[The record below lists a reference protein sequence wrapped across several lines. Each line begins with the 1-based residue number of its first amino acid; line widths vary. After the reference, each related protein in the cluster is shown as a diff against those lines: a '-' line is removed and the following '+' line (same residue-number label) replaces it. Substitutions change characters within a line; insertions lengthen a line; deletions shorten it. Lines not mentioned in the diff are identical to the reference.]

1 MTPPP
6 DPGPPSAPLHGYAD
20 PDAPRPPRPGAY
32 PPPRSSPPPS
42 APPEPPTPRAG
53 AAPPSTPPTRGP
65 ARDHSPPR
73 PGGPRR
79 LNQPQPARVRAGEG
93 GRPLAVDGHEVDA
106 VRESWLI
113 EDRWWTDAP
122 LRRRYWEIVTV
133 DGRCWVVFREL
144 EGGAWYRQR

>member
-1 MTPPP
+1 MTSPL
-6 DPGPPSAPLHGYAD
+6 DAGGPPRAPLHGYPD

-42 APPEPPTPRAG
+42 APPEP
-53 AAPPSTPPTRGP
+53 APSPV
-65 ARDHSPPR
+65 AVPPR
-73 PGGPRR
+73 PAPASRGGRDRAPVRGGPRR
-79 LNQPQPARVRAGEG
+79 LNEPRAAQVRAGEG
-93 GRPLAVDGHEVDA
+93 GRPVSIDGHAVDA
-106 VRESWLI
+106 IRESWLI

-122 LRRRYWEIVTV
+122 LRRRYWEVVTV

>member
-1 MTPPP
+1 MSPGPST
-6 DPGPPSAPLHGYAD
+6 GPPSVPLGGYAD
-20 PDAPRPPRPGAY
+20 PGAPKVPPPAY
-32 PPPRSSPPPS
+32 PPSRSSPPPS
-42 APPEPPTPRAG
+42 APPERPARAPGAPPAGRRRA
-53 AAPPSTPPTRGP
+53 AAPGTDAVS
-65 ARDHSPPR
+65 PR

-79 LNQPQPARVRAGEG
+79 LNEPRRARVRAGDG

-122 LRRRYWEIVTV
+122 LRRRYWEVVTV

>member
-1 MTPPP
+1 MTSPL
-6 DPGPPSAPLHGYAD
+6 DAGPPSAPLHGYPD
-20 PDAPRPPRPGAY
+20 PDAPRPPRPGTH

-42 APPEPPTPRAG
+42 APPEPAPPRVTAPPRAARTAG
-53 AAPPSTPPTRGP
+53 GPP
-65 ARDHSPPR
+65 ARPQAR

-79 LNQPQPARVRAGEG
+79 LNEPRPARVRAGEG
-93 GRPLAVDGHEVDA
+93 GRPLAVDGHVVDA

-122 LRRRYWEIVTV
+122 LRRRYWEVVTV